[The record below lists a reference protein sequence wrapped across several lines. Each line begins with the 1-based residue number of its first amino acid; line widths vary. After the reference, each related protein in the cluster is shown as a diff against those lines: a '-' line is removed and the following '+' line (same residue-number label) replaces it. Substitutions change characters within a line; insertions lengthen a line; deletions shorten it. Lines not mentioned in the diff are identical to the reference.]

1 MNLTNILN
9 SCTVLYIF
17 VYAVSNNDANSKL
30 THQLYGLHVNHR
42 ITYCFFFLKP
52 ALTVFEEIILNGLI

>member
-17 VYAVSNNDANSKL
+17 VYVVSNNDANSKL
-30 THQLYGLHVNHR
+30 TQQLYGLHVNHR
-42 ITYCFFFLKP
+42 ITYWVFFKP